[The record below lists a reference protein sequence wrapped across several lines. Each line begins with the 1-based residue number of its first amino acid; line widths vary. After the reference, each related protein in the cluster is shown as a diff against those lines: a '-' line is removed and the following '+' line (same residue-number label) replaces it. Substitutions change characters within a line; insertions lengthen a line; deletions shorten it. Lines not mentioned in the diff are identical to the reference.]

1 MPLFHMTIFHMMR
14 CVALETRM
22 SDLDSSPTPPAR
34 QGGEQF
40 TTWLTERTTLEAAL
54 DRTPES
60 HTAVRE
66 ALLDRAIELERLIL
80 NTPAH
85 PRQDPHPASPD
96 GDDAGRRIAGY
107 ARD

>member
-1 MPLFHMTIFHMMR
+1 
-14 CVALETRM
+14 M